1 MSQDKHQRPQRVPPD
16 QEEIARRLYLRD
28 RLRIKKILAFKST
41 RFFIVLNAL
50 NVCCF
55 FICWELIFCFLGP
68 CHYRE
73 VLPETTQIK
82 YRAIADSRGFRY
94 IKEINVIWKGEQSD
108 KIIVED
114 VVPVH
119 ESQNLRMRVGSDF
132 ILFKDLKVKLGNGNK
147 AYRLAHASPLLF
159 LAAML
164 IVVTSIGYFFNLNQQ
179 INTLPGLSFF
189 NLLFILAILLI

>member
-1 MSQDKHQRPQRVPPD
+1 MPQDKQQRPHRVPPD
-16 QEEIARRLYLRD
+16 QEEMARRLYVRE
-28 RLRIKKILAFKST
+28 RLRIKKILAFKSS
-41 RFFIVLNAL
+41 RFFKLLNAL

-55 FICWELIFCFLGP
+55 FICWELIFCFIGP
-68 CHYRE
+68 CHYKE
-73 VLPETTQIK
+73 LVPETSQIK
-82 YRAIADSRGFRY
+82 YSAKTDARGFRY
-94 IKEINVIWKGEQSD
+94 IKEINVIWKGEKSD

-119 ESQNLRMRVGSDF
+119 ASQSLRIRVGRDF
-132 ILFKDLKVKLGNGNK
+132 ILFKNLKVKLGEGNK

-179 INTLPGLSFF
+179 INTLPGMTFF
-189 NLLFILAILLI
+189 NLLFVLAIVLI